1 MLWGNL
7 AQYILLSED
16 KFAFLQEQL
25 EWQNNLGAAEIWAK
39 SNCNSEGA
47 ISNVLKS
54 IPFIFNFL
62 STTNLQTLG
71 RNSGNWQQC
80 EFCCFLFLSVILFS
94 SSKNSAH

>member
-25 EWQNNLGAAEIWAK
+25 EWQNNLGAAEIWVK
-39 SNCNSEGA
+39 SNCYSEGT

-71 RNSGNWQQC
+71 RNSSNWQQC
-80 EFCCFLFLSVILFS
+80 EFSFCLSFS
-94 SSKNSAH
+94 ELQ